1 MQRIDYTR
9 LKDQVFDVLDNCGS
23 PYQEAR
29 ALCIDNNLPF
39 GLREEEMVSN
49 AISEYHGWSTDN
61 QDSLIG

>member
-23 PYQEAR
+23 PYQETR

-49 AISEYHGWSTDN
+49 AISEYHGWKDN
-61 QDSLIG
+61 SSNSLIG